1 MDTRCVL
8 SADATLER
16 LTHLHTRS
24 DAHMSAVLQ
33 CVRVAVDNAD
43 ESANTVGKKWQL
55 TRHSSSRT
63 GRASSSRKRRMYA
76 ESRLIDGSCFS
87 FDCDVFEFTLE
98 MQMLPYF

>member
-8 SADATLER
+8 STLER

-43 ESANTVGKKWQL
+43 ESANTEWEKVATYEALEQSHG
-55 TRHSSSRT
+55 TREQQQKTSDV
-63 GRASSSRKRRMYA
+63 RR
-76 ESRLIDGSCFS
+76 EQTD
-87 FDCDVFEFTLE
+87 
-98 MQMLPYF
+98 